1 MFEILCLC
9 LLLLSFVFILSLIQ
23 KLNESID
30 ISFSNIAVNNAIDS
44 IDTNFNDAIDEISSN
59 MGMIISD
66 LYKI

>member
-44 IDTNFNDAIDEISSN
+44 IDTNFNDAIDDISSN